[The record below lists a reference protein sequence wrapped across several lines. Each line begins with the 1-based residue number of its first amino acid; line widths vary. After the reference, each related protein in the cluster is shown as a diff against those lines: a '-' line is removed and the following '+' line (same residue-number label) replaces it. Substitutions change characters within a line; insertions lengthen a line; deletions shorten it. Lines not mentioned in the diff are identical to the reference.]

1 MLDTWYKFYGSFYGF
16 IGTFCNVVECRE
28 WVIKKKEVQFDLY
41 LSCTQKNNMPKI
53 PFTPC

>member
-1 MLDTWYKFYGSFYGF
+1 MLDTWYYFYGSFYGF